1 MPYTWRQS
9 LAAQPLDDL
18 LDRLERERLHADRLY
33 NDALTAVDAAIQTA
47 PTLPDQPRRYDE
59 ARLGELNDAWK
70 ILRDAAPQHDRT
82 IAGRLRAFIWRL
94 VGPPLQAQERFNAA
108 LVDHLNRNLA
118 AHRDI
123 QQATATMID
132 AARREFDALARFES
146 LLVQYLQTVT
156 PYLDTK
162 VRRAGGDELR
172 DRVSLAEQR
181 ILALKRDLDGR
192 AAREHDSL
200 PSRDP
205 GDAAPAAT
213 PAAGAAAP
221 FGTRVDS
228 LTYVGFEDRFRGS
241 QDAIRARLEAYVPI
255 FAGGSDVVDVGCGRG
270 ELLGLFQQHGIAARG
285 VDTNDA
291 MVELCRARGFDAERD
306 DALRFLERQ
315 PDASLGGLIAIQVVE
330 HFDPAY
336 LLRFLETAHH
346 KLRAG
351 APLVLETI
359 NAACWMAFF
368 ETYLRDITHRQAL
381 HPDTLRFLVQTS
393 GFTNVD
399 VRFREPVRDADRLER
414 VSPAGPAAAVAS
426 TSEFGALVA
435 AVNAHADK
443 LNARLFSSMD
453 YAIVARR

>member
-1 MPYTWRQS
+1 LT
-9 LAAQPLDDL
+9 AQPLEDL
-18 LDRLERERLHADRLY
+18 LGRLERERVHADRVY
-33 NDALTAVDAAIQTA
+33 NDALTAVDGAIQAA
-47 PTLPDQPRRYDE
+47 PHLPAGPRRYDA
-59 ARLGELNDAWK
+59 ARVGELNDAWK
-70 ILRDAAPQHDRT
+70 SLADGPPPPHDRS
-82 IAGRLRAFIWRL
+82 IAGRLRAFVWRL
-94 VGPPLQAQERFNAA
+94 VGPPLQAQQRFNAA
-108 LVDHLNRNLA
+108 LVDHLNRNVA
-118 AHRDI
+118 AHHDI
-123 QQATATMID
+123 QQATAMLID

-172 DRVSLAEQR
+172 DRISLAEQR

-192 AAREHDSL
+192 AAREHGSS
-200 PSRDP
+200 PPRESSE
-205 GDAAPAAT
+205 AMT
-213 PAAGAAAP
+213 AAGATAGEPAA
-221 FGTRVDS
+221 FGTPVDS

-241 QDAIRARLEAYVPI
+241 QEAIRARLDAYVPI
-255 FAGGSDVVDVGCGRG
+255 FAGASNVVDVGCGRG
-270 ELLGLFQQHGIAARG
+270 ELLGLLQQHGIPARG

-306 DALRFLERQ
+306 DALRFLDRQ
-315 PDASLGGLIAIQVVE
+315 ADASLGGLIAIQVVE

-399 VRFREPVRDADRLER
+399 VHFREPVRDGDRLEGL
-414 VSPAGPAAAVAS
+414 SAAETDSVVGQRPELG
-426 TSEFGALVA
+426 TLVA

-453 YAIVARR
+453 YAVVARR

>member
-1 MPYTWRQS
+1 M
-9 LAAQPLDDL
+9 AAQPLDDL
-18 LDRLERERLHADRLY
+18 LDRLERERLDADRVY

-47 PTLPDQPRRYDE
+47 PTLPGGPRRYDE
-59 ARLGELNDAWK
+59 TRVGELNDAWK
-70 ILRDAAPQHDRT
+70 ILRDAPRQQDRT

-108 LVDHLNRNLA
+108 LVDHLNRNISV
-118 AHRDI
+118 HHGI
-123 QQATATMID
+123 QQATAAMID

-192 AAREHDSL
+192 ATGEHDSPL
-200 PSRDP
+200 SQETSE
-205 GDAAPAAT
+205 AAPTAT
-213 PAAGAAAP
+213 P
-221 FGTRVDS
+221 FGTRIDS

-241 QDAIRARLEAYVPI
+241 QEAIRARLDGYVPI
-255 FAGGSDVVDVGCGRG
+255 FVGASDVVDVGCGRG
-270 ELLGLFQQHGIAARG
+270 ELLGLFQQHGIRARG

-291 MVELCRARGFDAERD
+291 MVELCRTRGFDVERD

-315 PDASLGGLIAIQVVE
+315 ADASLGGLIAIQVVE

-346 KLRAG
+346 KLRPG

-414 VSPAGPAAAVAS
+414 VSPAGPDPVAAS
-426 TSEFGALVA
+426 SSELDALVA

-453 YAIVARR
+453 YAVVARR

>member
-1 MPYTWRQS
+1 M
-9 LAAQPLDDL
+9 AAQPLDDL
-18 LDRLERERLHADRLY
+18 LDRLERERLDADRVY
-33 NDALTAVDAAIQTA
+33 NDALTAVDAAIQAA
-47 PTLPDQPRRYDE
+47 PTLPDGPRRYDDT
-59 ARLGELNDAWK
+59 RVSELNDAWK
-70 ILRDAAPQHDRT
+70 ILRGAPPQHDRT

-94 VGPPLQAQERFNAA
+94 VGPPLEAQERFNAA
-108 LVDHLNRNLA
+108 LVDHLNRNVA
-118 AHRDI
+118 VHHQI

-181 ILALKRDLDGR
+181 ILALKRDLESR
-192 AAREHDSL
+192 ATREHDSA
-200 PSRDP
+200 PPRDVSE
-205 GDAAPAAT
+205 AAP
-213 PAAGAAAP
+213 PAAGAPAP

-241 QDAIRARLEAYVPI
+241 QETIRARLDGYVPI
-255 FAGGSDVVDVGCGRG
+255 FAGASDVVDVGCGRG
-270 ELLGLFQQHGIAARG
+270 ELLGLFQQHGIRALG

-291 MVELCRARGFDAERD
+291 MVESCRARGFDVERD
-306 DALRFLERQ
+306 DALRFLDRQ
-315 PDASLGGLIAIQVVE
+315 ADASLGGLIAIQVVE

-368 ETYLRDITHRQAL
+368 ETYLRDVTHRQAL

-414 VSPAGPAAAVAS
+414 VAPAGADAAVAQS
-426 TSEFGALVA
+426 PALGALVA

-453 YAIVARR
+453 YAVVARR

>member
-1 MPYTWRQS
+1 M
-9 LAAQPLDDL
+9 AAQPLDDL
-18 LDRLERERLHADRLY
+18 LDRLERERLDADRVY

-47 PTLPDQPRRYDE
+47 PALPDGPPQYDK
-59 ARLGELNDAWK
+59 ARVGELNDAWK
-70 ILRDAAPQHDRT
+70 ILRDGPPQHDRT

-108 LVDHLNRNLA
+108 LVDHLNRNVA
-118 AHRDI
+118 VHHEI

-172 DRVSLAEQR
+172 DRMSLAEQR

-192 AAREHDSL
+192 AAREHDSSL
-200 PSRDP
+200 SRERS
-205 GDAAPAAT
+205 GAASAPTADT
-213 PAAGAAAP
+213 AAP
-221 FGTRVDS
+221 FGARVDS

-241 QDAIRARLEAYVPI
+241 QEAIRARLDAYVPI
-255 FAGGSDVVDVGCGRG
+255 FTGASDVVDVGCGRG
-270 ELLGLFQQHGIAARG
+270 ELLDLFRQHGIRARG

-291 MVELCRARGFDAERD
+291 MVELCRARGFDVERD

-315 PDASLGGLIAIQVVE
+315 ADASLGGLIAIQVVE

-346 KLRAG
+346 KLRPG

-414 VSPAGPAAAVAS
+414 VVPAGADAAMAQSPAL
-426 TSEFGALVA
+426 GALVA

-453 YAIVARR
+453 YAVVARR

>member
-1 MPYTWRQS
+1 

-18 LDRLERERLHADRLY
+18 LDRLERERLDADRVY
-33 NDALTAVDAAIQTA
+33 NDALTAVDAAIQAA
-47 PTLPDQPRRYDE
+47 PTLPDGSRRYDDT
-59 ARLGELNDAWK
+59 RVSELNDAWK
-70 ILRDAAPQHDRT
+70 ILRGAPPQHDRS

-94 VGPPLQAQERFNAA
+94 VGPPLEAQERFNAA
-108 LVDHLNRNLA
+108 LVDHLNRNVA
-118 AHRDI
+118 VHHEV

-132 AARREFDALARFES
+132 AARREFGALARFES

-172 DRVSLAEQR
+172 ERVSLAEQR

-192 AAREHDSL
+192 AAREHDLL
-200 PSRDP
+200 PSRDISE
-205 GDAAPAAT
+205 AAPAAT
-213 PAAGAAAP
+213 PTAGAPAP

-241 QDAIRARLEAYVPI
+241 QEAIRARLDAYVPI
-255 FAGGSDVVDVGCGRG
+255 FAGASEVVDVGCGRG
-270 ELLGLFQQHGIAARG
+270 ELLGLFQQHGIRARG

-291 MVELCRARGFDAERD
+291 MVELCRARGFDVERD
-306 DALRFLERQ
+306 DALRFLQRQ
-315 PDASLGGLIAIQVVE
+315 ADASLGGLIAIQVVE

-346 KLRAG
+346 KLRTG

-414 VSPAGPAAAVAS
+414 VSPAAPDAVVAS
-426 TSEFGALVA
+426 SSELGALVA